1 MASVALG
8 TKAIGSTVKLKVN
21 GTLRDFIVV
30 HKGKPGSMY
39 DASCDGV
46 WLLMKDCY
54 EAKRWHSSNVN
65 DYANSEVHSYLN
77 SAFLNLFDADI
88 RAQIKQVKL
97 PYRAGSGY
105 GKIVTSGASGL
116 STKIFLLSSTEV
128 NLVHGYEPT
137 NEGACLSYFSGTVQN
152 GADTKR
158 VANYNGSAVRWWL
171 RSPYCNSGGGAACA
185 LLVLS
190 NGNWNNGYCSNTGWY
205 LRPALVLPSNLLTSD
220 DGTVNTN
227 TAPTTPGSITVPEGA
242 EGGKNIEVTWTAS
255 SDAEKNLEGYI
266 VERSTDGGNT
276 WTQVFKGGGL
286 KATFLVPAGSETIM
300 CRVKAYDSEGLYSG
314 YRNSAQVSV
323 FNNHAPG
330 APASITVPENV
341 LGGGTLA
348 VTWEAATDADNNLSG
363 YELERQVDGGDWAQV
378 YKGAGASYTDT
389 ITRGWQSVNYRVR
402 AYDTYN
408 AYSAYTT
415 GTAQPVN
422 NNRPPVV
429 TCDTPTGSD
438 LGTRA
443 EGFSFGYSA
452 TDPDGDPVTV
462 TEDIDGTTLR
472 TFSAESGKAYTM
484 EVTGETFMKLLNG
497 SHALAITAGD
507 GNATAIHRLTFTK
520 EVTEASITLKEAFP
534 ADDKI
539 SICVLSVA
547 GHIPA
552 DADYTVEVTNNAND
566 DDPVWEDCTIEVKNG
581 GNHIFTNET
590 AENGFAFNFRVKVK
604 RGPSGEGGYISGIQG
619 GFQ

>member
-128 NLVHGYEPT
+128 NLVHGHEPT

-158 VANYNGSAVRWWL
+158 VANYNGSAVGWWL
-171 RSPYCNSGGGAACA
+171 RSPFCYSGYGATYALIVGSSGVWSGG
-185 LLVLS
+185 S
-190 NGNWNNGYCSNTGWY
+190 CSFTGWC

>member
-158 VANYNGSAVRWWL
+158 VANYNGSAVYWWL
-171 RSPYCNSGGGAACA
+171 RSPYCYSGNGATRA
-185 LLVLS
+185 LSVYS
-190 NGNWNNGYCSNTGWY
+190 NGDWRNGYCSYTGWY

-378 YKGAGASYTDT
+378 YKGAGTSYTDT

-429 TCDTPTGSD
+429 SCDTPTGSD

-443 EGFSFGYSA
+443 AGFSIGYSV

-462 TEDIDGTTLR
+462 TEDIDGTALR

-484 EVTGETFMKLLNG
+484 ELAGETFMKLLNG

-507 GNATAIHRLTFTK
+507 GNATAVHRLSFTK

-590 AENGFAFNFRVKVK
+590 AAKGFAFNFRVNVQ
-604 RGPSGEGGYISGIQG
+604 RGASGEGGYISGIQG